1 MKAIDRLKNRK
12 PQEVPT
18 QSDVVLDAVFDSN
31 SKTTKVSKLQSQP
44 PTHRLIETTKTS
56 IRLEKELYHE
66 IEMFCT
72 DKNITKET
80 LFEAL
85 FVQARDNHQLE
96 AAVTDAAQRR
106 AARKA
111 AGKTRTQMTHAA
123 NLNNQNADSRA

>member
-12 PQEVPT
+12 PQEVPE
-18 QSDVVLDAVFDSN
+18 QSDIVLDAVFDSN
-31 SKTTKVSKLQSQP
+31 SQTTKVSNLPSQP
-44 PTHRLIETTKTS
+44 PVRGLIETTKTS

-85 FVQARDNHQLE
+85 FIQARNNRQLE
-96 AAVTDAAQRR
+96 AAVDDATQRR
-106 AARKA
+106 ADRKA

-123 NLNNQNADSRA
+123 NLNNQNADSRV